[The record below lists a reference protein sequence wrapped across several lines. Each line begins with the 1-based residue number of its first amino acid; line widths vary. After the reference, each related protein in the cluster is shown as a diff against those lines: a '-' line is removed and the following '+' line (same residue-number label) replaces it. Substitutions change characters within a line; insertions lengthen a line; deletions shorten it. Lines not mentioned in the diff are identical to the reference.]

1 MRGAFA
7 IAAAILFG
15 SLRAAFAHGETDA
28 YQCESKDWDKRIA
41 ACSRII
47 EGRGESTDDRAKA
60 LINRGVA
67 YAAVS
72 APRNRTAGG
81 RIVPPARVP
90 VAAADIRI
98 IP

>member
-1 MRGAFA
+1 MRGALA
-7 IAAAILFG
+7 IAAAVLLA
-15 SLRAAFAHGETDA
+15 SLRAACAHSEADA
-28 YQCESKDWDKRIA
+28 YQCESNDWDKRSA
-41 ACSRII
+41 ACSHIV
-47 EGRGESTDDRAKA
+47 EGRGESRDDRAKA

-81 RIVPPARVP
+81 RIVPPTRVP